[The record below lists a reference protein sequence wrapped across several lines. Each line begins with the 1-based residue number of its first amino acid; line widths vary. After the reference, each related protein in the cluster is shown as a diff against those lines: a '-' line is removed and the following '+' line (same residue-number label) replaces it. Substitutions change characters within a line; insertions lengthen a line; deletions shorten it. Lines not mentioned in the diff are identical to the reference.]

1 MDYYENEQYS
11 EVISEVR
18 ERFELMAE
26 NEIDLI
32 RLKCQRLKED
42 WEDEF
47 YV

>member
-1 MDYYENEQYS
+1 MGDYEDIEYS
-11 EVISEVR
+11 EVILEMR
-18 ERFELMAE
+18 ERFELMAD

-42 WEDEF
+42 WDNEF